1 MRTTSCPSENTNQ
14 GLEVI
19 KRNQIEN
26 LELKSTIPK
35 ILEIHPEGNNSR
47 FDQAK
52 ERISKF
58 EDRSIEM
65 SQCEEQNEKKE

>member
-1 MRTTSCPSENTNQ
+1 MRMTSCQIENASQ

-35 ILEIHPEGNNSR
+35 ILKIHPEGINSR

-58 EDRSIEM
+58 ENRSVEM
-65 SQCEEQNEKKE
+65 IQ